1 MVIRFVFLFAIF
13 LDIHYYPNAAA
24 KASPPSGL
32 SPFPVA
38 STTQR
43 VEVSDVAAATG
54 HSQPPTKAS
63 LQRLWAPSLL
73 EGSNGGDVQTSM
85 EMYVVQASQQEPGDA
100 LRFMLHWMG
109 KMCGHTICSRGQVG
123 PKSKEKN
130 TGTTMGGIAVD
141 NCPISEQAFQ
151 KGNSVAQA
159 QRQGTEGQEGQ
170 STELRCASTGS
181 TMARF
186 GVCASTAAAHLVWN
200 GPGQRQYLTE
210 LVAALETSEQPITAD
225 VQKVIDKT
233 KQPTATAKSVSQAF
247 QKLEKKRKQLVSAQQ
262 ARQNLHQSWNT
273 YLEESVKRW
282 RTFAED
288 FATKDQE
295 LEKKV
300 MDAKDAMQDAKDK
313 HDEAKAAL
321 DKKDA
326 VVLNAQMETEEI
338 SDDNMEESPQEK
350 LATAAEVQEG
360 INTMIQTL
368 DNGRVK
374 PTEIDEERNSKKP
387 RLEGHE
393 QSSFGSGA
401 LKPFGKPDK

>member
-1 MVIRFVFLFAIF
+1 VDIQYVHGVKSDQSPRRRTQERQWEESQWTTAQYQNKPSRKATQSPRPRGKAPKGKKGKAQNYGAPA
-13 LDIHYYPNAAA
+13 LD
-24 KASPPSGL
+24 PPWQGSESAPVQQQPTSSG
-32 SPFPVA
+32 
-38 STTQR
+38 T
-43 VEVSDVAAATG
+43 D
-54 HSQPPTKAS
+54 
-63 LQRLWAPSLL
+63 
-73 EGSNGGDVQTSM
+73 
-85 EMYVVQASQQEPGDA
+85 QAE
-100 LRFMLHWMG
+100 
-109 KMCGHTICSRGQVG
+109 
-123 PKSKEKN
+123 
-130 TGTTMGGIAVD
+130 
-141 NCPISEQAFQ
+141 
-151 KGNSVAQA
+151 
-159 QRQGTEGQEGQ
+159 
-170 STELRCASTGS
+170 
-181 TMARF
+181 
-186 GVCASTAAAHLVWN
+186 
-200 GPGQRQYLTE
+200 QYLTE